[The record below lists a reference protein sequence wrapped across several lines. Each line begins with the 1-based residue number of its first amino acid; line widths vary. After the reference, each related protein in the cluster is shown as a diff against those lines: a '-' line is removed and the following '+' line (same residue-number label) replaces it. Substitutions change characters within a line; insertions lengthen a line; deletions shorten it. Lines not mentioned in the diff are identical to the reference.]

1 MLLVVEG
8 VNGKDRSQLIRAGT
22 LNQVGLPFTD
32 TGRRSSV
39 NQPVLYEPLYKSVFQ
54 MQHAM
59 LVMKQLVLL
68 HGVPSDVKVSSVIDE
83 TAQEELQNDEIIA
96 ARQVS
101 WKIDDELELQPRAV
115 HDSSGSRATKVRQIK
130 TQYLLQQQLFP

>member
-22 LNQVGLPFTD
+22 LNQVGPRAAVCLSIN
-32 TGRRSSV
+32 RYYI
-39 NQPVLYEPLYKSVFQ
+39 QPVFKCVFQ
-54 MQHAM
+54 MQHTL

-83 TAQEELQNDEIIA
+83 AAQEELSDEIIA
-96 ARQVS
+96 ARRVS
-101 WKIDDELELQPRAV
+101 WKMDEEPALQPRAV
-115 HDSSGSRATKVRQIK
+115 DDASGSRATQVSQIK